1 MIDMRMLEQR
11 EQVVRYARLLIE
23 RGLTRGTGGNISVR
37 QDELVA
43 ITPSGIAYESMTAE
57 DIVVV
62 DLAGRVVEGALRPSS
77 ECGMHLACY
86 RTERA
91 FGAVVHTHSAFATT
105 LACMQRELPPIH
117 YLIGYA
123 GGTVPCIPYYPFGSD
138 ELAEAAAAGMAGRNA
153 VLLGNHGLLA
163 AGADLDYAF
172 SVAEETEF
180 VAELYYR
187 TELLG
192 GGRMLCDADME
203 EALRRFTVYGQKQR
217 AAKS

>member
-1 MIDMRMLEQR
+1 MRMLEQR

-43 ITPSGIAYESMTAE
+43 ITPSGVAYASMTAE

-62 DLAGRVVEGALRPSS
+62 DIAGRVVEGTLRPSS

-91 FGAVVHTHSAFATT
+91 FGAVVHTHSPFATT

-153 VLLGNHGLLA
+153 VLLGNHGLLT

-217 AAKS
+217 TAKS

>member
-1 MIDMRMLEQR
+1 MRMLEQR

-43 ITPSGIAYESMTAE
+43 ITPSGVAYASMTAE

-62 DLAGRVVEGALRPSS
+62 DIAGRVVEGTLRPSS

-91 FGAVVHTHSAFATT
+91 FGAVVHTHSPFATT

-123 GGTVPCIPYYPFGSD
+123 GGTVPCVPYYPFGSD

-153 VLLGNHGLLA
+153 VLLGNHGLLT

-217 AAKS
+217 TAKS

>member
-1 MIDMRMLEQR
+1 MRMLEQR

-43 ITPSGIAYESMTAE
+43 ITPSGVAYASMTAE

-62 DLAGRVVEGALRPSS
+62 DIAGRVVEGTLRPSS

-91 FGAVVHTHSAFATT
+91 FGAVVHTHSPFATT

-123 GGTVPCIPYYPFGSD
+123 GGTVSCVPYYPFGSD

-153 VLLGNHGLLA
+153 VLLGNHGLLT

-217 AAKS
+217 TAKS

>member
-1 MIDMRMLEQR
+1 MRMQKQR

-23 RGLTRGTGGNISVR
+23 RGLTRGTGGNISIR

-43 ITPSGIAYESMTAE
+43 ITPSGVAYESMTAE

-62 DLAGRVVEGALRPSS
+62 DLTGRVVEGTLRPSS

-86 RTERA
+86 RAESA

-203 EALRRFTVYGQKQR
+203 EALRRFAVYGQKQQ

>member
-1 MIDMRMLEQR
+1 MRMQEQR

-43 ITPSGIAYESMTAE
+43 ITPSGVAYASMTAE

-62 DLAGRVVEGALRPSS
+62 NLAGRVVEGALRPSS

-86 RTERA
+86 RAERA

-138 ELAEAAAAGMAGRNA
+138 ALAEAAAAGMAGRNA

-203 EALRRFTVYGQKQR
+203 EALRRFAVYGQKQQ

>member
-1 MIDMRMLEQR
+1 MRMLEQR

>member
-1 MIDMRMLEQR
+1 MRMLEQR

-43 ITPSGIAYESMTAE
+43 ITPSGVAYASMTAE

-62 DLAGRVVEGALRPSS
+62 DLAGRVVEGTLRPSS

-91 FGAVVHTHSAFATT
+91 FGAVVHTHSPFATT

-153 VLLGNHGLLA
+153 VLLGNHGLLT

-217 AAKS
+217 TAKS

>member
-1 MIDMRMLEQR
+1 MRMLEQR

-43 ITPSGIAYESMTAE
+43 ITPSGVAYASMTAE

-62 DLAGRVVEGALRPSS
+62 DIAGRVVEGTLRPSS

-91 FGAVVHTHSAFATT
+91 FGAVVHTHSPFATT

-217 AAKS
+217 TAKS

>member
-1 MIDMRMLEQR
+1 MRMQEQR

-43 ITPSGIAYESMTAE
+43 ITPSGVAYASMTAE

>member
-1 MIDMRMLEQR
+1 MRMQEQR
-11 EQVVRYARLLIE
+11 EQVVRYAQLLIQ

-43 ITPSGIAYESMTAE
+43 MTPSGVAYDTMTAE

-62 DLAGRVVEGALRPSS
+62 DLAGRVVEGTLRPSS

-86 RTERA
+86 RAERA
-91 FGAVVHTHSAFATT
+91 FGAVVHTHSVFATT
-105 LACMQRELPPIH
+105 LACMRRELPPIH

-192 GGRMLCDADME
+192 GGRMLCDADMA
-203 EALRRFTVYGQKQR
+203 EALRRFAVYGQKQR
-217 AAKS
+217 AVKS

>member
-1 MIDMRMLEQR
+1 MRMLEQR

-43 ITPSGIAYESMTAE
+43 ITPSGVAYASMTAE

-62 DLAGRVVEGALRPSS
+62 DLAGRVVEGTLRPSS

-91 FGAVVHTHSAFATT
+91 FGAVVHTHSPFATT

-217 AAKS
+217 TAKS

>member
-1 MIDMRMLEQR
+1 MRMLEQR

-43 ITPSGIAYESMTAE
+43 ITPSGVAYASMTAE

-62 DLAGRVVEGALRPSS
+62 DIAGRVVEGTLRPSS

-91 FGAVVHTHSAFATT
+91 FGAVVHTHSPFATT

-180 VAELYYR
+180 VAEMYYR

-217 AAKS
+217 TAKS

>member
-1 MIDMRMLEQR
+1 MRMLEQR

-43 ITPSGIAYESMTAE
+43 ITPSGVAYASMTVE

-62 DLAGRVVEGALRPSS
+62 DLAGRVVEGTLRPSS

-91 FGAVVHTHSAFATT
+91 FGAVVHTHSPFATT

-217 AAKS
+217 TAKS

>member
-1 MIDMRMLEQR
+1 MRMLEQR

-43 ITPSGIAYESMTAE
+43 ITPSGVAYASMTAE

-62 DLAGRVVEGALRPSS
+62 DLAGRVVEGTLRPSS

-91 FGAVVHTHSAFATT
+91 FGAVVHTHSPFATT

-123 GGTVPCIPYYPFGSD
+123 GGTVPCVPYYPFGSD

-153 VLLGNHGLLA
+153 VLLGNHGLLT

-217 AAKS
+217 TAKS